1 MARQADD
8 SPFVELTI
16 PYPKNRIE
24 LAQWFCSEEA
34 CLNYLSSLR
43 WAKGFECP
51 QCGGG
56 QAWTPRP
63 GMRRCK
69 SCRRRYSVTAGT
81 IFDRTRKPLPAW
93 FEAIWHVCG
102 QKNGGSALALQ
113 RSLGLSR
120 YATAWSW
127 LHRLRRAMVTPERKQ
142 LTGEVEVDETFIGGV
157 RSGVRGRGAAG
168 KSLVLIAAE
177 IRGVAIGRIR
187 LHVIPDAT
195 AATLLDAVSDL
206 VVQGSDIVTDGW
218 TSYTGLPRRGFNHSV
233 SRATADLGGN
243 LLPHVHRVA
252 ALLKR
257 WLLGTHQGAI
267 GHDLLQFYLDEFV
280 FRFNRRAAA
289 SRGLLFRRLLEQSVS
304 HCPITNAQLLGKSTR
319 TAGPNK
325 L

>member
-1 MARQADD
+1 MTRHADD

-24 LAQWFCSEEA
+24 LAQWFGTEEA
-34 CLNYLSSLR
+34 CLKYLASLR
-43 WAKGFECP
+43 WAKGYACP
-51 QCGGG
+51 QCGGD
-56 QAWTPRP
+56 QAWAPRP

-69 SCRRRYSVTAGT
+69 SCRHRCSVTAGT

-120 YATAWSW
+120 YETAWSW
-127 LHRLRRAMVTPERKQ
+127 LHRLRRAMVAPGRSR

-157 RSGVRGRGAAG
+157 KPGVRGRGAAG
-168 KSLVLIAAE
+168 RSLVLIAAE

-187 LHVIPDAT
+187 LQVIPDAT
-195 AATLLDAVSDL
+195 AATLLDAISDL
-206 VVQGSDIVTDGW
+206 VVPGSDIVTDGW
-218 TSYTGLPRRGFNHSV
+218 TSYTGLPSRGFNHTV
-233 SRATADLGGN
+233 SRATPNMGGN

-252 ALLKR
+252 AQLKR
-257 WLLGTHQGAI
+257 WLLGTHQGAV

-280 FRFNRRAAA
+280 FRFNRRTAT
-289 SRGLLFRRLLEQSVS
+289 SRGLLFRRLLEQSVA
-304 HCPITNAQLLGKSTR
+304 HRPVTNAQLLGK
-319 TAGPNK
+319 